1 MTSLQEGRPTDC
13 SVRLQKS
20 GSCLSGAA
28 DSSFSQ
34 IRINLAPQIG
44 ESMKVLSETIA
55 RVKVPRI
62 VIPSEVFAPYREL
75 QNCLAAQRDSFFDT
89 SSAVHEALKPLT
101 TALSEAI
108 NQINWQSLG
117 PRFENFRWDCY
128 KDGAACWGR
137 YGWPISY
144 LPFSDVCDPPSTFQE
159 ANALYSS
166 ILTDD
171 EMCKLLKELEQGVR
185 KKRDLQE
192 CVELF
197 RQRHYKPCAMML
209 CSLIEGQ
216 LILEMPKGEKR
227 RNGKAALE
235 KAKRD
240 VDCFESDAMSLVWLN
255 NCLTVHDYFFHN
267 ANNFNR
273 DIEGE
278 LNRNFLMH
286 GMMYKPVRK
295 QTCKK
300 LFLLL
305 HSSSAVFEMLKC

>member
-1 MTSLQEGRPTDC
+1 MTSLQESRPTDC

-20 GSCLSGAA
+20 GSCLSGAD
-28 DSSFSQ
+28 DSPFSQ

-55 RVKVPRI
+55 RVEVPKI
-62 VIPSEVFAPYREL
+62 VIPSEVFAPFFEL
-75 QNCLAAQRDSFFDT
+75 QNCLTAQRDSFFDA
-89 SSAVHEALKPLT
+89 SSAVHEVLRPLT
-101 TALSEAI
+101 TALSEII
-108 NQINWQSLG
+108 NQINWQSLR
-117 PRFENFRWDCY
+117 PCFENFRWECCI
-128 KDGAACWGR
+128 DGAACWGR

-144 LPFSDVCDPPSTFQE
+144 LPFSVVCDPPSTIQE
-159 ANALYSS
+159 ANTVYSS

-171 EMCKLLKELEQGVR
+171 EMCKLFKELEEGVR

-197 RQRHYKPCAMML
+197 WQRHYKSCAMML
-209 CSLIEGQ
+209 CSMIEGQ
-216 LILEMPKGEKR
+216 LILEMPKGKKKR
-227 RNGKAALE
+227 SGKVALE

-240 VDCFESDAMSLVWLN
+240 MDDLESDAVTLLWLN
-255 NCLTVHDYFFHN
+255 NCLTAYDYFFHN

-305 HSSSAVFEMLKC
+305 HSSSVVFEMLKC